1 MEEPLEINDKVT
13 IPAGELTVRASRSG
27 GPGGQ
32 HVNKTASR
40 VSLYWDLA
48 NTTALDQQQRARV
61 MRRLASRLT
70 RDGFIAVHV
79 EDERSQHQNRR
90 IARERL
96 AALVAQALQ
105 ARRARRPTTVSAS
118 QKRRRLEGKRRT
130 AEKKRLRRGSA
141 ED

>member
-1 MEEPLEINDKVT
+1 MEEPLEINESIV
-13 IPAGELTVRASRSG
+13 IPAGELSFRASRSG

-48 NTTALDQQQRARV
+48 GTVALDAVQRARV

-70 RDGFIAVHV
+70 RDGFIAIHV

-96 AALVAQALQ
+96 AAMVAEALVV
-105 ARRARRPTTVSAS
+105 RRARRRTSVSAS
-118 QKRRRLEGKRRT
+118 QKRRRLDGKRRT